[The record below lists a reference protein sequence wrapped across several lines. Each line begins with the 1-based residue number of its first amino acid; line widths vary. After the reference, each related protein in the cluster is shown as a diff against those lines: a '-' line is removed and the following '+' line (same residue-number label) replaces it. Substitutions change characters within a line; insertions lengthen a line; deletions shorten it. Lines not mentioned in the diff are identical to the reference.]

1 MHPVRPFPV
10 PYPPAGMVAREKNL
24 LERTVCEPLAASSRH
39 FREDGTL
46 ILLRM
51 IARTEAVFEAASRD

>member
-1 MHPVRPFPV
+1 
-10 PYPPAGMVAREKNL
+10 MVAREKNL

-46 ILLRM
+46 TLLRM